1 MDISVEVGSLIL
13 VVAAAWALP
22 WKISSKMRTEREAEA
37 AKTLQAAKEADS
49 QVRKEF
55 QAKIELMES
64 EFQAF
69 KHEIDKDLVHIKET
83 YNGALANLG
92 EKIEDLRKELR
103 NQHGQL
109 VNLIS
114 EFIKKQ

>member
-1 MDISVEVGSLIL
+1 MDTSVEISGLITA
-13 VVAAAWALP
+13 VAAAWALP
-22 WKISSKMRTEREAEA
+22 WKISSNMRRDRETEA
-37 AKTLQAAKEADS
+37 ARVLTAAKEADA
-49 QVRKEF
+49 QLRKELH
-55 QAKIELMES
+55 ARIELMENKFES
-64 EFQAF
+64 L
-69 KHEIDKDLVHIKET
+69 KHEIDKDLEHIKET

-109 VNLIS
+109 VSLIS